1 MTTIHFP
8 LYYPSTSKIN
18 AFIKVKAVHIIIR
31 YNLTWQH
38 LMSILMLLN
47 SNLPTLP
54 VLIMYMYQSLLIWST
69 RTSPF
74 MCIVPVNRPCWEWFH
89 HDVCLSLSALFCC
102 VSTLIFMCT
111 STSLFISVFMSLLI
125 TFDVWWNRNLQKRKT
140 RILVRQSKDGPW
152 SHRRSRYRWSGRRQ
166 RRNWRQRLTRFGLWP
181 VKAVY
186 RHIFL
191 SRAVR
196 HPVKNY
202 PDRAALAPQDQV
214 VQEPAPE
221 K

>member
-1 MTTIHFP
+1 MSSNISTRVVIASMTTIHFP

-111 STSLFISVFMSLLI
+111 STSLFISVFMNLLI

-140 RILVRQSKDGPW
+140 QILVRQSKDGP
-152 SHRRSRYRWSGRRQ
+152 
-166 RRNWRQRLTRFGLWP
+166 
-181 VKAVY
+181 
-186 RHIFL
+186 
-191 SRAVR
+191 
-196 HPVKNY
+196 
-202 PDRAALAPQDQV
+202 
-214 VQEPAPE
+214 
-221 K
+221 

>member
-1 MTTIHFP
+1 MSSNISTRVVIASMTTIHFP

-31 YNLTWQH
+31 YNLTRQH

-54 VLIMYMYQSLLIWST
+54 ALIMYMYQSLLIWST
-69 RTSPF
+69 QTSPF

-111 STSLFISVFMSLLI
+111 STSLFISLFMNLLI

-140 RILVRQSKDGPW
+140 RILVRQSKDGP
-152 SHRRSRYRWSGRRQ
+152 
-166 RRNWRQRLTRFGLWP
+166 
-181 VKAVY
+181 
-186 RHIFL
+186 
-191 SRAVR
+191 
-196 HPVKNY
+196 
-202 PDRAALAPQDQV
+202 
-214 VQEPAPE
+214 
-221 K
+221 